1 MDPNGPKWTLNIKE
15 FYNIWD
21 FLVRKYIFFQK
32 TENFKNAQKRKNFE
46 KNAVFSAFFAKK
58 TVGHHYFFCVFL
70 LLIMYW
76 TQKKVQI
83 GPNLLFLGVSH
94 KTVLMCVF
102 LL

>member
-1 MDPNGPKWTLNIKE
+1 MDPKGPKWTLNIEE

-21 FLVRKYIFFQK
+21 FLF
-32 TENFKNAQKRKNFE
+32 ENRNSKNAQKRKNFA
-46 KNAVFSAFFAKK
+46 KNAVYRAFFAKK

-70 LLIMYW
+70 LLNMYW

-83 GPNLLFLGVSH
+83 GPNLLFFGVSH